1 MITGG
6 TAGVGR
12 AVGDLYARRRWRV
25 GLIARGTER
34 LDQASQ
40 ALRSLGAE
48 QTASVSA
55 DVADAAA
62 VERAADIIEQELGPI
77 AVWINCA
84 MVTIYASFSAIE
96 PSEFERVTRVVY
108 LGAVNGT
115 RAALTRMRGR
125 GSGAIVCVGSALA
138 YRSIPLQSAYCGAK
152 FALRGFLELLRSEL
166 LHDEVPVSISMVQLP
181 GVNTPQFD
189 WGRNKLK
196 HRPRPAGAPC
206 QPEVAA
212 RAVARAADEGVR
224 ELIVGRSSAEVLL
237 GNMTMPAVL
246 DRIFARS
253 GYSGQQTKEPADPG
267 VPTICSPPRPTRAAR
282 TEGST
287 ARPVTTPSS

>member
-62 VERAADIIEQELGPI
+62 VERAADIIEQELRPI

-84 MVTIYASFSAIE
+84 MVTIYAPFSAIE

-125 GSGAIVCVGSALA
+125 AAVPSSAW
-138 YRSIPLQSAYCGAK
+138 
-152 FALRGFLELLRSEL
+152 
-166 LHDEVPVSISMVQLP
+166 D
-181 GVNTPQFD
+181 
-189 WGRNKLK
+189 
-196 HRPRPAGAPC
+196 PRWP
-206 QPEVAA
+206 
-212 RAVARAADEGVR
+212 
-224 ELIVGRSSAEVLL
+224 IGRSH
-237 GNMTMPAVL
+237 
-246 DRIFARS
+246 
-253 GYSGQQTKEPADPG
+253 
-267 VPTICSPPRPTRAAR
+267 CSPPIAAPSRPARLSRIATQRAFA
-282 TEGST
+282 
-287 ARPVTTPSS
+287 